1 MGVKVYIFHVYY
13 NTLVGIMQRTHN
25 LTSKRLV
32 GDPIKIEDGYAE
44 VKLKTVD
51 EMKVDEH
58 GLVHGGFTFGL
69 ADYAAMLAVNE
80 PTVVLGKAEVK
91 FTKPVKI
98 GDELL
103 AKAKVVEDLGRKK
116 VVHVEVLNQK
126 NEKVLEGKF
135 YCYVLEKHVLEL

>member
-1 MGVKVYIFHVYY
+1 
-13 NTLVGIMQRTHN
+13 MQRTHN

-32 GDPIKIEDGYAE
+32 GKPVKIAEGYAE
-44 VKLKTVD
+44 VKLKTID
-51 EMKVDEH
+51 EMKVDEY

-91 FTKPVKI
+91 FTKPVKV

-116 VVHVEVLNQK
+116 VVEVQVCNQK
-126 NEKVLEGKF
+126 NEKVLEGVF
-135 YCYVLEKHVLEL
+135 YCYVLEKHVLEGE